1 MKALFTKFS
10 LLAVTAIFFNFN
22 ASAKIWRVNN
32 TSGVTADF
40 TTAQA
45 AHNGAT
51 AGDTIH
57 LEPSTNSYGGLT
69 TTKRLVWISTG
80 YFLSNHPGLQYSS
93 TPGFID
99 YLAVNAGSDNS
110 VFSCNFSY
118 SNCAAP
124 NVTFQRCVCISGNY
138 LNFNTGAN
146 NCVVIGCFLNGS
158 LSITGSTNVI
168 LSNNIIA
175 YSVNVAANSSAVV
188 TNNIFNYLNSGS
200 GSISNSQLQNNII
213 NRATSNYTFTNCVLN
228 NNMANNTS
236 LPAGNGNINSI
247 VMSTVFTNYTGNT
260 DGDFVLKAASPALG
274 TGYGGIDMGV
284 FSGSTPFVIALQ
296 PAIPAIY
303 QLTAPAAPSGNTM
316 NVTFSTRSNN

>member
-1 MKALFTKFS
+1 MKKIISIISLF
-10 LLAVTAIFFNFN
+10 AITINCQ
-22 ASAKIWRVNN
+22 AKIWRVNN

-40 TTAQA
+40 TTAQG
-45 AHNGAT
+45 AHNGAA

-57 LEPSTNSYGGLT
+57 LEPSINSYGGLT
-69 TTKRLVWISTG
+69 TSKRLVWISTG

-99 YLAVNAGSDNS
+99 FLSVNAGSDNS

-124 NVTFQRCVCISGNY
+124 NVTFQRCSVFSGNY
-138 LNFNTGAN
+138 LNFSTGAN
-146 NCVVIGCFLNGS
+146 NCVVIGCFLNAS
-158 LSITGSTNVI
+158 LSINSATNVI

-175 YSVNVAANSSAVV
+175 YSINVASNSSAVV
-188 TNNIFNYLNSGS
+188 TNNIFNYANSGA

-213 NRATSNYTFTNCVLN
+213 NRATTNYTFTNCVLN

-236 LPAGNGNINSI
+236 LPAGNGNQNSI
-247 VMSTVFTNYTGNT
+247 TMSTVFTNYTGIT
-260 DGDFVLKAASPALG
+260 DGDFVLAAGSPALG
-274 TGYGGIDMGV
+274 TGYGGLDMGV